1 MKFSTTTVALAAA
14 LGLAAPARGD
24 YYGDSRYS
32 VSGIDQSLYQW
43 PQSDYVYQMA
53 AQRDNRNI
61 AMRTDGRNLYFG
73 DARDVNGSPLREVN
87 VFVDVKGDLN
97 IANDGTNSARY
108 VGVDNGRL
116 ALSTRRNN
124 NLNFQRYGD
133 DRVSWRYNDQQQFQA
148 CPVNQYGQTYDISDN
163 QRASDHL
170 HQVFAGQAP
179 CSNPVTVN
187 LNGARQNGL
196 ARYQDSQLRIID
208 NQRFQDSRIVQNDG
222 RLLLVDNRNAGNFDQ
237 FRGQLSYRGQLV
249 DNQGR
254 FVQLGNQAS
263 MRFTDRNQVRNGLT
277 GFSYRDNRLTY
288 QDQGFIACQVENGMW
303 ELRPTA
309 VEAAAAS
316 CSNPQYVQI
325 SMEPLN

>member
-1 MKFSTTTVALAAA
+1 MKFSTSAIALVASLALAEQ
-14 LGLAAPARGD
+14 GEQ
-24 YYGDSRYS
+24 YYDNGRYS
-32 VSGIDQSLYQW
+32 LSGLDQSMYQW

-53 AQRDNRNI
+53 AQRDNRNM

-87 VFVDVKGDLN
+87 VFVDIAGDLN
-97 IANDGTNSARY
+97 IAGPDASARY
-108 VGVDNGRL
+108 VGVDDGRL

-124 NLNFQRYGD
+124 NINFQRYGD
-133 DRVSWRYNDQQQFQA
+133 DRVAWRYNDQQQFQA
-148 CPVNQYGQTYDISDN
+148 CPVDQYGQHYDVADY
-163 QRASDHL
+163 QRSADHL
-170 HQVFAGQAP
+170 HQVYAGRAP
-179 CSNPVTVN
+179 CSNPISVS

-196 ARYQDSQLRIID
+196 ARYQDSQLRIAN

-222 RLLLVDNRNAGNFDQ
+222 RLMLIDSRNYAANNYDQ

-263 MRFTDRNQVRNGLT
+263 MRFTDRNQVRNGLM
-277 GFSYRDNRLTY
+277 GFSYRNNRLTY
-288 QDQGFIACQVENGMW
+288 QNQGFIACEVQNGMW

-316 CSNPQYVQI
+316 CANPQYVEI